1 METEENLNL
10 SIEKHNSE
18 KSTSSENSS
27 QIEESRKTSTYTQS
41 QSASINNPEKNA
53 TISTP
58 QTQSLINLALKDLQ
72 HSREKLEKELEDL
85 AQKKVQIENE
95 LKNSFSG
102 QSDAIARKVKG
113 FQEYLTGALQDL
125 AHSAEQLELV
135 VPPVIVKPSPLDEN
149 KKNEPYREQEV
160 ISAIA
165 DTFKPDEN
173 LIRKCFSRFLEQPD
187 FYAEPWKLRRS
198 LKNNDIEIL
207 EDWFFSMGGRG
218 AQPSRGNR
226 SKNALI
232 AAGVIAILG
241 ELYGD
246 QFQTLVLA
254 SQPERLGEWRRS
266 LQDAL
271 GLNREDFGPN
281 SGIVLFERADGLIER
296 ADRLEEKGEL
306 PFIIIDSAEL
316 NVEIPILQF
325 PLWLAF
331 AGSPNELFEEDELI

>member
-1 METEENLNL
+1 MESEESL
-10 SIEKHNSE
+10 SLEKQSSE
-18 KSTSSENSS
+18 KNISEENSS
-27 QIEESRKTSTYTQS
+27 IKELQSENPNDKQPKSPITNISENQEKTSTEETQPF
-41 QSASINNPEKNA
+41 IK
-53 TISTP
+53 
-58 QTQSLINLALKDLQ
+58 LALKDLQ
-72 HSREKLEKELEDL
+72 LSREKLEKELEEL
-85 AQKKVQIENE
+85 TKKKRQIEVE
-95 LKNSFSG
+95 LKSSFSG

-125 AHSAEQLELV
+125 AQSAEQLELV
-135 VPPVIVKPSPLDEN
+135 VTPVIVKPSPLDEN
-149 KKNEPYREQEV
+149 NKTEPSQEQEV
-160 ISAIA
+160 IRAVS

-173 LIRKCFSRFLEQPD
+173 LIRKCFKQFLKQPD

-198 LKNNDIEIL
+198 LEDSDIEML

-226 SKNALI
+226 SKNALV
-232 AAGVIAILG
+232 AAGIIAILG
-241 ELYGD
+241 ELYGE

-281 SGIVLFERADGLIER
+281 SGIVLFERSDGLIER
-296 ADRLEEKGEL
+296 ADRLEERGEL
-306 PFIIIDSAEL
+306 PFIIIDAAEI

-325 PLWLAF
+325 PIWLAF
-331 AGSPNELFEEDELI
+331 AGTPSEIFEDNELI